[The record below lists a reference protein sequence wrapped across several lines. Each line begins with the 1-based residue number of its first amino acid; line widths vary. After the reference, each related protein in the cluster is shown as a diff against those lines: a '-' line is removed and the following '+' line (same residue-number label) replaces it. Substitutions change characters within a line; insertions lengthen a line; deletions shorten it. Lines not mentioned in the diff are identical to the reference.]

1 MIKYLPLILL
11 VSFSSIAAKKCDEAK
26 VQHIQ
31 KTQDK
36 VLVQLEGQNWQTL
49 GLTDDEDLKKKIK
62 RLNKAKRLN
71 ANVILK
77 FDNQHDCQKYDE
89 NMIVKSVKI
98 VKPKK
103 S

>member
-1 MIKYLPLILL
+1 MNMIKYLPLLL
-11 VSFSSIAAKKCDEAK
+11 MVSFSSLAAKKCDEAK

-49 GLTDDEDLKKKIK
+49 GLTDDADLAKKI
-62 RLNKAKRLN
+62 KRLN
-71 ANVILK
+71 ANVILS
-77 FDNQHDCQKYDE
+77 FDSKHDCQKYDE
-89 NMIVKSVKI
+89 SMIVKSVKL

-103 S
+103 HR